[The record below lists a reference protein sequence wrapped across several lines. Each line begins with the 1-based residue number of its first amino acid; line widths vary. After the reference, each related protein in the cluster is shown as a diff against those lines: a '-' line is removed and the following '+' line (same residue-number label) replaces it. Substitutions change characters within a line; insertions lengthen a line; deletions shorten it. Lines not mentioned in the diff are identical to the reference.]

1 MLDETS
7 TFKKTLFFYD
17 ISSKPFDIM
26 KTSGTNYN
34 TKYFLKKAFPS
45 IDSFRVNGLK
55 IIQIYEFT
63 DEFLFG
69 SVGKLEDN
77 SKLFFKRTRDITDL
91 KSNPLKLENPNLK
104 IEDFTFFYIGNN
116 FTNIVVLKNDD
127 APRINN
133 CLCKYVQSKCPEL
146 EHIRI
151 FEQKIDNIKDELKKF
166 REFLNISFAF
176 KAKKYKNSI
185 PLIKELSYLSE
196 NDIERVNINLDIHKQ
211 IADKKFLNEI
221 SENDYSHLLTY
232 KIKGLTEDS
241 TLEQSIDLIKQ
252 VLTKKVVIDLQSD
265 WIVNESKIKD
275 ILSKE
280 LFNSIKRNTK

>member
-1 MLDETS
+1 MDETS
-7 TFKKTLFFYD
+7 IFKKTLFFYD
-17 ISSKPFDIM
+17 IASKPFDIM
-26 KTSGTNYN
+26 KTSGKKYT
-34 TKYFLKKAFPS
+34 TRYFLKKAFPNNQA
-45 IDSFRVNGLK
+45 FKVNESK

-69 SVGKLEDN
+69 SVGKLENN
-77 SKLFFKRTRDITDL
+77 SKLLFKRTRDIINL
-91 KSNPLKLENPNLK
+91 SSNPLKLENPNLK

-127 APRINN
+127 APRINK
-133 CLCKYVQSKCPEL
+133 CLCNYVQAKCPEL
-146 EHIRI
+146 EYIRI
-151 FEQKIDNIKDELKKF
+151 FEQKIENIEDELKKF
-166 REFLNISFAF
+166 KKFLNISFAF
-176 KAKKYKNSI
+176 KAKKYKNAI